1 MELLD
6 RLAGRLESLS
16 EWSGR
21 AVAWMTLAMVAITFA
36 VVVLRYMFDTGWIAM
51 QESITYLHS
60 LVFLI
65 GAAYT
70 LRHDAHVRVDI
81 FYRKMGERGRAW
93 VDLIGS
99 LVLLLPVC
107 AYILWSSWDYVT
119 GSWAIR
125 ESSPEAGGLPWVY
138 LLKTTLLVAP
148 ALLILQGAA
157 RAARCALFLG
167 GYGAAPTPAPP
178 DEASREL

>member
-1 MELLD
+1 MAFLD
-6 RLAGRLESLS
+6 RLSSHLESLS

-21 AVAWMTLAMVAITFA
+21 AVAWMTLAMVVITFT
-36 VVVLRYMFDTGWIAM
+36 VVVLRYVFDTGWIAM
-51 QESITYLHS
+51 QESISYLHA

-70 LRHDAHVRVDI
+70 LKHDAHVRVDI
-81 FYRKMGERGRAW
+81 FYRKMGTRGRAW

-99 LVLLLPVC
+99 IMLLLPMCV
-107 AYILWSSWDYVT
+107 YIFWSSWDYVT
-119 GSWAIR
+119 ASWVIR

-148 ALLILQGAA
+148 ALLILQGTAL
-157 RAARCALFLG
+157 AARCALFLG
-167 GYGAAPTPAPP
+167 GYGAAPMGAPP
-178 DEASREL
+178 DDSSRKL